1 MTKLYQDKIKHGQSD
16 KGALWWLW
24 LIPLTLLLLLLYLLL
39 RKRKVLL
46 DPCVLKET
54 NLNTVIK
61 FLRKKGY
68 SKIYLNEDFILSQ
81 YSIKEHIIKQNM
93 RKYIIDDKHTY
104 NDAYIISKAKREKI
118 MLPLLPLESIFLKK
132 ME

>member
-1 MTKLYQDKIKHGQSD
+1 
-16 KGALWWLW
+16 
-24 LIPLTLLLLLLYLLL
+24 LLLLLYLLL
-39 RKRKVLL
+39 RKRNILL

-54 NLNTVIK
+54 DLNAAIK

-68 SKIYLNEDFILSQ
+68 SKIYLNEDFISSQ
-81 YSIKEHIIKQNM
+81 YGIKEHIRGDM

-118 MLPLLPLESIFLKK
+118 TVATIATRKYIFEEKRISV
-132 ME
+132 EIIGS